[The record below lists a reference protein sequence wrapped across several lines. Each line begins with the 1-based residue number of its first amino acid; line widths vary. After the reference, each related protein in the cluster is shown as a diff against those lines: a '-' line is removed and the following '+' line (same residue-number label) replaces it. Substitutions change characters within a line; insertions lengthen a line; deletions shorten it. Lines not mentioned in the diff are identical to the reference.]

1 MTTSKLN
8 ENPHR
13 IKAKPKRSDE
23 QSFAPKAA
31 EARDPDRRRGP
42 GKLDLMRNLLAQPG
56 GATID
61 ELVSATS
68 WQPHSVRAGMT
79 GLRKQGLSVT
89 REKVDGTTHFAIA
102 VQPGKAEA

>member
-23 QSFAPKAA
+23 QSVAPKAA
-31 EARDPDRRRGP
+31 EARDTDRRRGP
-42 GKLDLMRNLLAQPG
+42 GKLVLMRNLLTQPG
-56 GATID
+56 GATLR
-61 ELVSATS
+61 ELASATC

-79 GLRKQGLSVT
+79 GLRKQGLSIT
-89 REKVDGTTHFAIA
+89 REKVGGTTRFAIEA
-102 VQPGKAEA
+102 QPGKVEA